1 MKKSL
6 RKILLIISTVVLSV
20 VLAACGSKGES
31 NNNSNSNSNSESTA
45 SKPLTSQEIIDKY
58 AEVTKNIK
66 STKFDLKINMDVKS
80 GDESMKLSLAMDG
93 AVSTD
98 PIAMLM
104 NYKETAD
111 DESREASLYVKDENT
126 FYAKNGSSG
135 KWQKQSTTDSMKKQ
149 LESMKQIAATDK
161 SVDFYKNNA
170 SDFKVE
176 EQGDKYVLTYTGND
190 SKFID
195 LIKQNSGTAENAK
208 GFDDVE
214 FTKISVKF
222 SVKKSSFEPVDL
234 YITADFHQ
242 KDKSSNTA
250 SMEMTNTYSE
260 INSVKITAP
269 QGIE

>member
-20 VLAACGSKGES
+20 VLAACGSKGGS
-31 NNNSNSNSNSESTA
+31 NNSNSNSNSESTA
-45 SKPLTSQEIIDKY
+45 SKPLTSQEIINKY
-58 AEVTKNIK
+58 ADVTKNIK
-66 STKFDLKINMDVKS
+66 STKFNLKVNMDVKS
-80 GDESMKLSLAMDG
+80 GDESMKIGLAMDG

-98 PIAMLM
+98 PVTMLM

-111 DESREASLYVKDENT
+111 DESREMSLYVKDQNT

-135 KWQKQSTTDSMKKQ
+135 KWQKQQTSDSMKKQ

-260 INSVKITAP
+260 INTVKITAP